1 MALSA
6 VQLGLITKSVFGWM
20 GYEKS
25 LATLVISALII
36 PSVAEHTECE
46 IAHAKSTAT
55 MDANLEPQKFK
66 KTETTY
72 IN

>member
-1 MALSA
+1 
-6 VQLGLITKSVFGWM
+6 M